1 MKIGIAANRQKSEVA
16 ILNRE
21 EEENEAV
28 ISSTPVFELRAR
40 RRPWRHINRPEV
52 GNLHVRRLKQTNFYQ
67 NLDMRWHFS
76 FLQPTA
82 HTKSEARPAIMR
94 EVLVEF

>member
-1 MKIGIAANRQKSEVA
+1 
-16 ILNRE
+16 
-21 EEENEAV
+21 
-28 ISSTPVFELRAR
+28 
-40 RRPWRHINRPEV
+40 
-52 GNLHVRRLKQTNFYQ
+52 
-67 NLDMRWHFS
+67 MRWHFS